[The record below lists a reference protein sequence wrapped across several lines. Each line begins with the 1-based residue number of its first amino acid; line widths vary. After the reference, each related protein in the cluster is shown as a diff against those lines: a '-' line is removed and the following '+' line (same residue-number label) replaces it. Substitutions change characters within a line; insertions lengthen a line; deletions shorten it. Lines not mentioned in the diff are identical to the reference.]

1 LARISEQVLAI
12 LSRCD
17 VKENIILLTCGQL
30 DRKEYLAVNAVLES
44 MGGKWNRKEKG
55 HVFTSNP
62 VGKFESVLLT
72 GEIDKPE
79 DFGFFPTPAPLAR
92 RVVEL
97 ARIDARHSVLEPSA
111 GDGALADEVRRV
123 CPGVAL
129 LDCVELLPDNCAIL
143 SSKGY
148 HTEQADFLSWS
159 SPTLFDR
166 VVMNP
171 PFARQA
177 DIDHVTKAWSH
188 VRPGGRL
195 VAIMSAG
202 VIFRE
207 NKKTTQFRELL
218 DAHGCHERNQ
228 DGAFKESGTMV
239 NTVTVTMDKPPI
251 AG

>member
-1 LARISEQVLAI
+1 MARIPEQILAI

-30 DRKEYLAVNAVLES
+30 DRKSYLAVSSVLES
-44 MGGKWNRKEKG
+44 MGGKWSRKVGG
-55 HVFTSNP
+55 HVFP
-62 VGKFESVLLT
+62 ADPIGKFESVLLT

-79 DFGFFPTPAPLAR
+79 DFGFFPTPKPLAR

-97 ARIDARHSVLEPSA
+97 AQISAGHSVLEPSA
-111 GDGALADEVRRV
+111 GNGALADEVRRV
-123 CPGVAL
+123 CPNVAR
-129 LDCVELLPDNCAIL
+129 LDCVELLPDNCATL

-148 HTEQADFLSWS
+148 RTEQADFLTWS
-159 SPTLFDR
+159 SPDLFDR

-202 VIFRE
+202 VVFRE
-207 NKKTTQFRELL
+207 NKKSIRFREFF
-218 DAHGCHERNQ
+218 DTDGCYERNE

-239 NTVTVTMDKPPI
+239 NTITVTMDK
-251 AG
+251 AAND